1 MYVSKQTLG
10 NGVTQREVPRP
21 SLKLKKNDYFSHK
34 PFLSKE
40 KSYSSPFSFKV

>member
-21 SLKLKKNDYFSHK
+21 SLKLKKKMIILAINRF
-34 PFLSKE
+34 
-40 KSYSSPFSFKV
+40 